1 MPDGVLSSNE
11 IVLTWATKGCNMPSL
26 IRKKKTDTSVV
37 LRVRIS
43 HELSEAIKETEKQAR
58 EKGFDFVLSEVVE
71 SALRRAVES
80 ARKDLGK

>member
-1 MPDGVLSSNE
+1 
-11 IVLTWATKGCNMPSL
+11 MPSL

-43 HELSEAIKETEKQAR
+43 HELSEAIKETETRAR
-58 EKGFDFVLSEVVE
+58 EKGFDFVLSDVVE